1 MAVAHVCRDV
11 QSPLINQNV
20 PPKLILASGSPYRLE
35 LLQQAGIEAEAVP
48 SHIPEPDL
56 ATFPDL
62 AAGLIYLAQSK
73 AHAVSPKHPSQVIL
87 AADSV
92 SLVGNHL
99 LGKPTDRADAERML
113 QSMSGIRHEVWT
125 GWTLLA
131 ADRTFSV
138 TGVDKTT
145 IHFREWTPDDLA
157 AYLDS
162 GEWQGKCGAYGLRQ
176 PYDPM
181 VESLQ
186 GSVSNVIGLPLEQIR
201 STLNRIPAL
210 FSLSEFSPIS

>member
-1 MAVAHVCRDV
+1 M
-11 QSPLINQNV
+11 
-20 PPKLILASGSPYRLE
+20 PPKLILASNSPYRLE
-35 LLQQAGIEAEAVP
+35 LLQQAGIEAIPSP

-73 AHAVSPKHPSQVIL
+73 AHAVAPKHPHQVIL

-92 SLVGNHL
+92 SVVGNHL
-99 LGKPTDRADAERML
+99 LGKPDNRADAERML

-131 ADRTFSV
+131 ADRTFSI
-138 TGVDKTT
+138 TGVDRTT
-145 IHFREWTPDDLA
+145 IHFREWTEKDLT

-162 GEWQGKCGAYGLRQ
+162 GEWQGKCGAYGLNW
-176 PYDPM
+176 PDDPM
-181 VESLQ
+181 VISLE
-186 GSVSNVIGLPLEQIR
+186 GSVSNVIGLPLEQIQ
-201 STLNRIPAL
+201 SALQRIPAL
-210 FSLSEFSPIS
+210 FQTRP